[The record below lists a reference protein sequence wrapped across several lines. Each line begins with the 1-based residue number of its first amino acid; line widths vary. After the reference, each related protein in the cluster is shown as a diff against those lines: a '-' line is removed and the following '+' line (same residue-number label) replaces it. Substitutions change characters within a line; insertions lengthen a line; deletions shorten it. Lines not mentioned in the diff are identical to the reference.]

1 MVNKTT
7 QSRIDALSSNYRE
20 LARGR
25 GHIFHDIAVAEIPE
39 MVYNSNAIEN
49 SALTLKDTE
58 DILLRNIVRKDRDI
72 REVFEAKNLSRIM
85 ESLLADPSRPLSVA
99 LVLEWHKTLLS
110 GISDA
115 WAGRFRSGKEWVRVG
130 AHIGANPDFVPS
142 LMDETVARFNAD
154 SDEWFLNRIAW
165 FHAEFETIHPFCDGN
180 GRLGRVL
187 INQQLMRL
195 GYPPVIVKNKGKKTD
210 YYPLFDRYR
219 TTGKADGFTGLLALL
234 LIESL
239 HKRIAYLTS
248 RRMVTLSGWAKT
260 AKLKAS
266 AVLNKAKR
274 QTIPAFRV
282 REKWMIDADY
292 DLPEDQKTPLP
303 TAPSK
308 RQTASGQR
316 T

>member
-1 MVNKTT
+1 MVNRTT
-7 QSRIDALSSNYRE
+7 QSRIESLASRYRE
-20 LARGR
+20 LAKGR
-25 GHIFHDIAVAEIPE
+25 GHILHDIAVAEIPE

-49 SALTLKDTE
+49 STLTLKDTE
-58 DILLRNIVRKDRDI
+58 DILLRDLVRKDRDI
-72 REVFEAKNLSRIM
+72 REVYEAKNLSRIM
-85 ESLLADPSRPLSVA
+85 ESLLADPSRALNIPLI
-99 LVLEWHKTLLS
+99 LEWHKTLLT

-130 AHIGANPDFVPS
+130 GHIGANPDFVPS
-142 LMDETVARFNAD
+142 LMEETVAQYNVD
-154 SDEWFLNRIAW
+154 SEEWFLSRIAW

-180 GRLGRVL
+180 GRLGRLL

-234 LIESL
+234 LMESL

-248 RRMVTLSGWAKT
+248 RRIVPLSGWAKT
-260 AKLKAS
+260 AKQNAAS
-266 AVLNKAKR
+266 VLNKAKR

-292 DLPEDQKTPLP
+292 DFPDDPKNTPHV
-303 TAPSK
+303 
-308 RQTASGQR
+308 
-316 T
+316 

>member
-7 QSRIDALSSNYRE
+7 QSRIDALASTYRE
-20 LARGR
+20 LAKGR
-25 GHIFHDIAVAEIPE
+25 GHILHDIAVAEIPE

-49 SALTLKDTE
+49 STLTLKDTE
-58 DILLRNIVRKDRDI
+58 DILLRDIVRKDHNI

-85 ESLLADPSRPLSVA
+85 ESLLADPSLPLSIA

-110 GISDA
+110 GISDV
-115 WAGRFRSGKEWVRVG
+115 WAGRFRSGTEWVRVG

-154 SDEWFLNRIAW
+154 SDEWFLSRIAW

-210 YYPLFDRYR
+210 YYPLFARYL
-219 TTGKADGFTGLLALL
+219 TTGKSDGFTGLLALL

-248 RRMVTLSGWAKT
+248 RRIVPLSGWAKT
-260 AKLKAS
+260 AKLNAS

-292 DLPEDQKTPLP
+292 DLPADQKDIPHV
-303 TAPSK
+303 
-308 RQTASGQR
+308 
-316 T
+316 

>member
-7 QSRIDALSSNYRE
+7 QSRIDALSSNYRK

-25 GHIFHDIAVAEIPE
+25 GHILHDIAVAEIPE

-49 SALTLKDTE
+49 STLTLKDTE
-58 DILLRNIVRKDRDI
+58 DILLRDIVRKDRDI
-72 REVFEAKNLSRIM
+72 REVFEAKNLSRVM
-85 ESLLADPSRPLSVA
+85 ESLLADPSRPLSIA

-130 AHIGANPDFVPS
+130 AHIGANPEFVPS
-142 LMDETVARFNAD
+142 LMDETVARYNAD
-154 SDEWFLNRIAW
+154 PDEWFLSRIAW

-187 INQQLMRL
+187 INQQLMHL

-210 YYPLFDRYR
+210 YYPLFARYL

-248 RRMVTLSGWAKT
+248 LRMVPLSDWAKT
-260 AKLKAS
+260 AKLNPS

-292 DLPEDQKTPLP
+292 ELPDDQKDIPHV
-303 TAPSK
+303 
-308 RQTASGQR
+308 
-316 T
+316 

>member
-7 QSRIDALSSNYRE
+7 QSRIDALASTYRE

-25 GHIFHDIAVAEIPE
+25 GHILHDIAVAEIPE

-49 SALTLKDTE
+49 STLTLKDTE
-58 DILLRNIVRKDRDI
+58 DILLRDIVRKDRDI

-85 ESLLADPSRPLSVA
+85 ESILADPSRPLSIA

-130 AHIGANPDFVPS
+130 AHIGANPEFVPS
-142 LMDETVARFNAD
+142 LMDETVTLYNVD
-154 SDEWFLNRIAW
+154 SEEWFLSRIAW

-210 YYPLFDRYR
+210 YYPLFSRYL
-219 TTGKADGFTGLLALL
+219 TTGKADGFTSLLALL

-248 RRMVTLSGWAKT
+248 RRIVPLSGWAKT
-260 AKLKAS
+260 AKLNAS

-292 DLPEDQKTPLP
+292 DLPDDQKDTPHV
-303 TAPSK
+303 
-308 RQTASGQR
+308 
-316 T
+316 

>member
-7 QSRIDALSSNYRE
+7 QSRIDALARDYRE
-20 LARGR
+20 LAKGR
-25 GHIFHDIAVAEIPE
+25 DHILHDIAVAEIPE

-49 SALTLKDTE
+49 STLTLKDTE
-58 DILLRNIVRKDRDI
+58 DILLRDIVRKDRDI

-85 ESLLADPSRPLSVA
+85 ESILADSSRPLSIA

-130 AHIGANPDFVPS
+130 AHIGANPEFVPS
-142 LMDETVARFNAD
+142 LMDETVARYNAD
-154 SDEWFLNRIAW
+154 SDEWFLSRIAW

-195 GYPPVIVKNKGKKTD
+195 GYPPVIVKNKGKRTD
-210 YYPLFDRYR
+210 YYPLFDRYL

-248 RRMVTLSGWAKT
+248 RRMVPLSGWAKT
-260 AKLKAS
+260 AKLNPS

-292 DLPEDQKTPLP
+292 DLPDDQKDTHHV
-303 TAPSK
+303 
-308 RQTASGQR
+308 
-316 T
+316 